1 MLKRGKQEGKKT
13 IRSTKEFQ
21 RKGEEEKEEDSGVG
35 MG

>member
-1 MLKRGKQEGKKT
+1 VANKKGKKT
-13 IRSTKEFQ
+13 IRSTREFQ